1 MLVTEI
7 QIWDPKVNG
16 NSNFVCSV
24 TCKWNFDAINM
35 KWCDDYFNKIGLKEL
50 TENNYEI
57 IGTEILFPGDAVP
70 GNLTEEAA
78 FGR

>member
-1 MLVTEI
+1 
-7 QIWDPKVNG
+7 
-16 NSNFVCSV
+16 
-24 TCKWNFDAINM
+24 M

-57 IGTEILFPGDAVP
+57 IGSEILFPGDAVL